1 MITIDRLNFAYKKNE
16 VLKDLSVEL
25 KGRHYVLVG
34 NNGNGKTTLFR
45 CISGFYQN
53 YRGNI
58 VNEQGKKP
66 LIGYL
71 PQKFGAYYNFTV
83 RETLEYIALLKGIK
97 DAKDRADI
105 CIQEMHLEDIQDKK
119 IKELSGGMMKRLGI
133 AQALIGNPDV
143 VLLDEPTAALDIK
156 QKKQFY
162 ELINQLDKEITM
174 VISTHILDDVR
185 NLKAEILVLSG
196 GKIHQPGWSND
207 DADLEEKYLCFQS

>member
-1 MITIDRLNFAYKKNE
+1 MITIDGLKFAYKKNE

-25 KGRHYVLVG
+25 KGKHYVLVG

-45 CISGFYQN
+45 CISGFYRN
-53 YRGNI
+53 YQGKIR
-58 VNEQGKKP
+58 NEQNGKP
-66 LIGYL
+66 VIGYL

-83 RETLEYIALLKGIK
+83 KETLEYIALLKGVK
-97 DAKDRADI
+97 NAKESADLCIQKMRMEDI
-105 CIQEMHLEDIQDKK
+105 CDKK
-119 IKELSGGMMKRLGI
+119 VKTLSGGMMKRLGI
-133 AQALIGNPDV
+133 AQALIGEPDI

-162 ELINQLDKEITM
+162 ELINELDKEITM

-207 DADLEEKYLCFQS
+207 DADLEEKYLCYQ